1 MFSDTFNSHHVEEV
15 VELVCVVS
23 ESRQDLW
30 VEVTGKADLAQIQNS
45 LITPAAQNV
54 AGCFKSYLGP
64 RCFYRY

>member
-30 VEVTGKADLAQIQNS
+30 VKLQEKQIWLKFRT
-45 LITPAAQNV
+45 LITPAVQNV
-54 AGCFKSYLGP
+54 VGCFKSYLGP
-64 RCFYRY
+64 CCFYRY

>member
-45 LITPAAQNV
+45 DNSSCPKCSWLLQELLRSLL
-54 AGCFKSYLGP
+54 FL
-64 RCFYRY
+64 